1 HGGLN
6 SEEDSIQRI
15 RLMGPQIEANGVY
28 PLFATWKSGWHETIA
43 NMLED
48 GFRTEFGQAA
58 PAEGLGESLTEATDR
73 AVEVISRQVLAR
85 SLWSEMKENVARAAA
100 SDRGFCLLANRIKEL
115 AASAGG
121 RLEVHLL
128 GHSAGSYVLGRL
140 LGELGVDPAVTAA
153 SCTLYAP
160 ACDLEFALRYFKPA
174 IEGGQLPAEAFRVHV
189 LSDALERADSIGPYR
204 K

>member
-58 PAEGLGESLTEATDR
+58 PAEGLGEALTEATDR
-73 AVEVISRQVLAR
+73 AVEVLSRQVLAR
-85 SLWSEMKENVARAAA
+85 SLWSEMKENVARAAS
-100 SDRGFCLLANRIKEL
+100 SDRAFNLLAGRIRQL
-115 AASAGG
+115 AADAAG

-140 LGELGVDPAVTAA
+140 LGELGTGAVIPAA

-160 ACDLEFALRYFKPA
+160 ACDLDFALTYFRPA
-174 IEGGQLPAEAFRVHV
+174 IERGQLPPAGFRVHV
-189 LSDALERADSIGPYR
+189 LSDSLERADSIGPYR
-204 K
+204 